1 MGDVRRI
8 GALAVASS
16 IALMGCHPGER
27 LGTCAPV
34 QGATRVVIHVAQ
46 DGNAQRTDRIVTD
59 PEQIRQLI
67 VFANARRE
75 VFQPQLYTMPA
86 PRITA
91 TFYENAEFLGSIGEG
106 PNFLSMSCPQWH
118 GIRKASESEVS
129 QFKRLVGDVK

>member
-8 GALAVASS
+8 GVLAVASS
-16 IALMGCHPGER
+16 IALIGCHTGER

-34 QGATRVVIHVAQ
+34 QGATRVVIDVAQ

-59 PEQIRQLI
+59 PKQIRQLI
-67 VFANARRE
+67 VFANARRD
-75 VFQPQLYTMPA
+75 VFQPELYTMPA

-91 TFYENAEFLGSIGEG
+91 TFYENAEFGGSIGAG
-106 PNFLSMSCPQWH
+106 LNSLFVSCPHWR

-129 QFKRLVGDVK
+129 QFKRLVGDVE

>member
-1 MGDVRRI
+1 MGVAFSV
-8 GALAVASS
+8 AL
-16 IALMGCHPGER
+16 IGCHPGER

-67 VFANARRE
+67 VFANARRD

-91 TFYENAEFLGSIGEG
+91 TFYENAECVGSVGEG
-106 PNFLSMSCPQWH
+106 PNFFFVSCPHWN
-118 GIRKASESEVS
+118 GIRKASESEVI
-129 QFKRLVGDVK
+129 QFRRLVGGLSMMVLAPF